1 MATVCVVAN
10 TNSKTL
16 KTVNIVNTAPPKGG
30 KGHSQKPAA
39 QNPYKQYP
47 TYQPTA
53 STVAGLPT
61 IFISGYSGPS

>member
-10 TNSKTL
+10 TNNKNL

-30 KGHSQKPAA
+30 KGHNQKAVA
-39 QNPYKQYP
+39 QNTLKQYP

-53 STVAGLPT
+53 SPVATLPT